1 LRRALVLRS
10 ARRPRKRGAV
20 VAGIVI
26 VAATEP
32 ELCGRE
38 GFVCGV
44 GPVEA
49 AASTARLLAQNT
61 PAALLH
67 VGIAGA
73 RRDSGLA
80 VGQLVVGTVAIYEDL
95 TQTTGLSPTEVAPD
109 ARLAASVRAKVP
121 EAVALSIGTAGRVAG
136 TSLCPVEAMEGFAVL
151 RAAALAGVPAVELRA
166 ISNTIEDPRDAWRID
181 DALAALDAAL
191 CRLLPAVGEIPSL
204 S

>member
-1 LRRALVLRS
+1 
-10 ARRPRKRGAV
+10 
-20 VAGIVI
+20 VI
-26 VAATEP
+26 VASTEP

-49 AASTARLLAQNT
+49 AAATARLLAQRA
-61 PAALLH
+61 PGALIH

-95 TQTTGLSPTEVAPD
+95 RQATGLSPTEVRPD
-109 ARLAASVRAKVP
+109 SELAAAVRVELP
-121 EAVALSIGTAGRVAG
+121 EAVALSIGTSGRVGG

-151 RAAALAGVPAVELRA
+151 RAAALARVRAVEIRA
-166 ISNTIEDPRDAWRID
+166 ISNIVEDPRDSWRVD
-181 DALAALDAAL
+181 DALAALGGAL
-191 CRLLPAVGEIPSL
+191 SRLLPAVGEISSL